1 MPNSCSLLIPGAT
14 LSWLVYSTS
23 CFAVD
28 PRYHEALS
36 AYKGEMK
43 RDEPANVNPRF
54 ITDLAISQSR
64 RNAQAATGSGR
75 SATQQATGDSGGGL
89 RIASPV
95 ITGSVRGDVNIIV
108 ERDAVRG
115 SVINIQ

>member
-1 MPNSCSLLIPGAT
+1 MPPFSSLPILGTA
-14 LSWLVYSTS
+14 LSWLLYSTTS
-23 CFAVD
+23 FAAD

-54 ITDLAISQSR
+54 IADLAISQAR

-75 SATQQATGDSGGGL
+75 SARATGDSGGGL

-108 ERDAVRG
+108 EKDAVRG